1 MYIKEE
7 ISHNAARR
15 DKELTEALKVI
26 NNNNNNGEKKKSE
39 SREGSL
45 QLNTQ
50 LPLHSIPPSLACSL
64 SSLLFSLTE
73 SLTIHRRD
81 IDR

>member
-26 NNNNNNGEKKKSE
+26 NNNNNNNGEKKNPKAE
-39 SREGSL
+39 RVR
-45 QLNTQ
+45 
-50 LPLHSIPPSLACSL
+50 CS
-64 SSLLFSLTE
+64 
-73 SLTIHRRD
+73 
-81 IDR
+81 

>member
-26 NNNNNNGEKKKSE
+26 NNNNNNNNNSEKKNPKAE
-39 SREGSL
+39 RVR
-45 QLNTQ
+45 
-50 LPLHSIPPSLACSL
+50 CS
-64 SSLLFSLTE
+64 
-73 SLTIHRRD
+73 
-81 IDR
+81 

>member
-26 NNNNNNGEKKKSE
+26 NNNNNNGEKKNPKAE
-39 SREGSL
+39 RVR
-45 QLNTQ
+45 
-50 LPLHSIPPSLACSL
+50 CS
-64 SSLLFSLTE
+64 
-73 SLTIHRRD
+73 
-81 IDR
+81 